1 MRYTTT
7 ALTRKRPSPLEKG
20 NINIWACAITYAI
33 GTVNFLF
40 DKNTN
45 SFISISELTQKSQVN
60 QSTATNKS
68 QQIRELLKIHQLD
81 HKSILPS
88 QVENIPRVWFIMLD
102 WFHMD
107 ARELSREIQE
117 VAYQK
122 GLIPYIHAD
131 QCLKT
136 N

>member
-1 MRYTTT
+1 MR
-7 ALTRKRPSPLEKG
+7 
-20 NINIWACAITYAI
+20 
-33 GTVNFLF
+33 NFLF